1 MKLPVLYQ
9 GTASAVPERDEPDG
23 LQPLGSGQGLKP
35 SESALSA
42 ARLKPCP
49 DTRRPTSEFGKRM
62 RAGAILFLA
71 AATLLAQPPEIR
83 TGGVVNAASRTP
95 SILPG
100 GAIARGALF
109 DIEGIRLGTSAQTTS
124 VTVSARGSSLRVP
137 LFAVSPQRIEGR
149 LPVGAPLGDV
159 ALTVTVNGVPG
170 PPYALKVVRANF
182 GIFSRSQK
190 GWGPG
195 RVENQAADG
204 SRSGNGLRNSAQP
217 GQPLILSGTGLGPS
231 RPEVWVGFRR
241 ATVDAVRRG
250 TGDGADEIVFRLP
263 PDSPA
268 GCYVPL
274 QVRQPDAA
282 PSNTVTV
289 SIHAGGGACQPPP
302 ILPMAAWEGHS
313 SGLVVISRTLRAPDS
328 TITDEGLAVFVA
340 HADQGPTLHPILLIP
355 PLGTCTA
362 YTGAMA
368 AGAQPSASAAD
379 ALMSSP
385 HAAGRDAGPR
395 LTVTRGNRR
404 VLISPVH
411 GAPGV
416 YKRVLGEQRGERP
429 GRGGPLF
436 LEPGN
441 LVVAGPGGADIG
453 AFAFQIPA
461 PEPFVWENRDTIGAV
476 DRRLGVTLRWLP
488 LHEEGV
494 MLIGLMSVD
503 SSSAAWG
510 ACYCAA
516 AGASGSFTIPP
527 AMLANL
533 PASQPAPTVP
543 APSLWVSYE
552 PFHNQQPLHVSGLD
566 NGLAISLFM
575 QTLEVQVR

>member
-1 MKLPVLYQ
+1 
-9 GTASAVPERDEPDG
+9 
-23 LQPLGSGQGLKP
+23 
-35 SESALSA
+35 
-42 ARLKPCP
+42 
-49 DTRRPTSEFGKRM
+49 M

-71 AATLLAQPPEIR
+71 AATLWAQPPAIR
-83 TGGVVNAASRTP
+83 TGGVVNAASRIS

-100 GAIARGALF
+100 GSIARGALF

-124 VTVSARGSSLRVP
+124 ATVSARGTSLRVP

-149 LPVGAPLGDV
+149 LPEGAPLGDV
-159 ALTVTVNGVPG
+159 SLTVTVNGVPS
-170 PPYALKVVRANF
+170 PPYALKVARANF

-204 SRSGNGLRNSAQP
+204 SRSANGLRNSAAP
-217 GQPLILSGTGLGPS
+217 GQAMVLWGTGLGSS

-241 ATVDAVRRG
+241 ATVDAVRLG
-250 TGDGADEIVFRLP
+250 AADGADEIVFRLP
-263 PDSPA
+263 PESPA

-302 ILPMAAWEGHS
+302 ILPMAAWEGRN
-313 SGLVVISRTLRAPDS
+313 SGLVVISRTGKAS
-328 TITDEGLAVFVA
+328 NSAITDEGMAVFVA

-368 AGAQPSASAAD
+368 SGPQPSASAAD

-385 HAAGRDAGPR
+385 HAAGCDAGPR

-416 YKRVLGEQRGERP
+416 YKRMLGEQRGDRP

-453 AFAFQIPA
+453 PFVVPLPA
-461 PEPFVWENRDTIGAV
+461 PEPFAWENRDNIGTV
-476 DRRLGVTLRWLP
+476 DRRLGVTLRWRP
-488 LHEEGV
+488 PSQEGV

-503 SSSAAWG
+503 SSAAAWG

-516 AGASGSFTIPP
+516 AGAAGSFTIPP

-543 APSLWVSYE
+543 PPSMWVSYV
-552 PFHNQQPLHVSGLD
+552 PLHNQQPLHARGLD
-566 NGLAISLFM
+566 NGLAISVFV
-575 QTLEVQVR
+575 QALEVQVR

>member
-1 MKLPVLYQ
+1 MRA
-9 GTASAVPERDEPDG
+9 TAVFILAAVP
-23 LQPLGSGQGLKP
+23 LW
-35 SESALSA
+35 
-42 ARLKPCP
+42 
-49 DTRRPTSEFGKRM
+49 
-62 RAGAILFLA
+62 
-71 AATLLAQPPEIR
+71 AQPPAIR

-100 GAIARGALF
+100 GPIARGALF
-109 DIEGIRLGTSAQTTS
+109 DIEGIRLGTSAKTTS

-159 ALTVTVNGVPG
+159 SLIVTVNGLPS
-170 PPYALKVVRANF
+170 PPYPLKVARANF

-204 SRSGNGLRNSAQP
+204 SRSANGLRNSAQP
-217 GQPLILSGTGLGPS
+217 GQTLVLSGTGLGPS
-231 RPEVWVGFRR
+231 HPEVWVGIRR
-241 ATVDAVRRG
+241 ATVDAVHRG

-263 PDSPA
+263 PESPA

-274 QVRQPDAA
+274 QVRQPDAT

-289 SIHAGGGACQPPP
+289 SIHAGGGACEPPP
-302 ILPMAAWEGHS
+302 ILPVAAWEGHS
-313 SGLVVISRTLRAPDS
+313 SGLVVISRTVKSPDS
-328 TITDEGLAVFVA
+328 TITDEGMAVFVA
-340 HADQGPTLHPILLIP
+340 HEDQSPTLHPILLIP
-355 PLGTCTA
+355 PLGMCTA

-368 AGAQPSASAAD
+368 SGPQPSASAAD

-395 LTVTRGNRR
+395 LTVTRGNRK
-404 VLISPVH
+404 LPISPVH
-411 GAPGV
+411 GAAGV
-416 YKRVLGEQRGERP
+416 YKRMLGEQRGERP

-441 LVVAGPGGADIG
+441 LVVAGSGGADIG
-453 AFAFQIPA
+453 PFAFPLPA
-461 PEPFVWENRDTIGAV
+461 PEPFVWENRGNIGTV
-476 DRRLGVTLRWLP
+476 DRRLGVTLRWRPLP
-488 LHEEGV
+488 EEGV
-494 MLIGLMSVD
+494 VLIGLMSVD
-503 SSSAAWG
+503 SSAAAWG

-516 AGASGSFTIPP
+516 AGAAGSFTIPP
-527 AMLANL
+527 ALLANL

-543 APSLWVSYE
+543 APSMWVSYL
-552 PFHNQQPLHVSGLD
+552 PFNNQKPLHARGLD
-566 NGLAISLFM
+566 NGLAISVFV
-575 QTLEVQVR
+575 QALEVQVR

>member
-1 MKLPVLYQ
+1 MRAAAVLIL
-9 GTASAVPERDEPDG
+9 AAVP
-23 LQPLGSGQGLKP
+23 LW
-35 SESALSA
+35 
-42 ARLKPCP
+42 
-49 DTRRPTSEFGKRM
+49 
-62 RAGAILFLA
+62 
-71 AATLLAQPPEIR
+71 AQPPAIR

-100 GAIARGALF
+100 GPIARGALF
-109 DIEGIRLGTSAQTTS
+109 DIEGIRLGTGAQTTS

-137 LFAVSPQRIEGR
+137 LYAVSPQRIEGR
-149 LPVGAPLGDV
+149 LPVGAPLGDIS
-159 ALTVTVNGVPG
+159 LTVTVNGVPS

-195 RVENQAADG
+195 RVDNQATDG
-204 SRSGNGLRNSAQP
+204 SRSPNGLRNSAQP
-217 GQPLILSGTGLGPS
+217 GQPLVLSGTGLGPS
-231 RPEVWVGFRR
+231 RPEVWIGFRR
-241 ATVDAVRRG
+241 AMVDTVRRG
-250 TGDGADEIVFRLP
+250 AADGADEISFRLP

-289 SIHAGGGACQPPP
+289 SVHAGGGTCEPPP
-302 ILPMAAWEGHS
+302 VLPMAAWEGHS
-313 SGLVVISRTLRAPDS
+313 SGLVVISRTVKSTDS
-328 TITDEGLAVFVA
+328 TITDEGMAVFVA
-340 HADQGPTLHPILLIP
+340 HRDLGPTLHPILLIP

-368 AGAQPSASAAD
+368 SGPQPSPSAAD

-395 LTVTRGNRR
+395 LSVTLGNRK
-404 VLISPVH
+404 LPISPVH

-416 YKRVLGEQRGERP
+416 YKRMLGEQRGERP

-436 LEPGN
+436 LEPGT
-441 LVVAGPGGADIG
+441 LVVAAPGGADIG
-453 AFAFQIPA
+453 PFLVPLPA
-461 PEPFVWENRDTIGAV
+461 PEPFVWENRDNIGTV
-476 DRRLGVTLRWLP
+476 DRRLGVTLRWRP
-488 LHEEGV
+488 PSQEGV

-503 SSSAAWG
+503 SSASAWG

-543 APSLWVSYE
+543 PPSMWVSYL
-552 PFHNQQPLHVSGLD
+552 PFNNQKPLDARGLD
-566 NGLAISLFM
+566 NGLAISLFI
-575 QTLEVQVR
+575 QALEVQVR